1 MRLEDQLKADMQN
14 ALKTG
19 QKVKLNTLRSVVS
32 QVKDEW
38 IKKRQELTDAEVTG
52 VLFRAVKTRKDSIEL
67 YKKGNRSDLVD
78 KETAEVELIQSY
90 LPQQMS
96 EDEIRK
102 EIQDIIKSTGVIDIK
117 EIGKVMGPAMAKL
130 KGRADGKLVQ
140 DITRSLLS

>member
-102 EIQDIIKSTGVIDIK
+102 EIQDICC
-117 EIGKVMGPAMAKL
+117 GK
-130 KGRADGKLVQ
+130 
-140 DITRSLLS
+140 